1 MDYPEG
7 PKYSQTHAY
16 KREAEGDFTLNRRQR
31 CNQSGRDCGDTA
43 KSQGI
48 PPEARRG
55 QDQILPRASR
65 GTRLLSTQCD
75 FWMSDLQNCE
85 RIKFHYGNL
94 LGFPSL
100 HGK

>member
-1 MDYPEG
+1 MGYPEG

-16 KREAEGDFTLNRRQR
+16 KREAEGDFTLNRRQQ

-55 QDQILPRASR
+55 EQVNQEDGRIVSNRVL
-65 GTRLLSTQCD
+65 
-75 FWMSDLQNCE
+75 DLTAN
-85 RIKFHYGNL
+85 
-94 LGFPSL
+94 
-100 HGK
+100 GKPVS